1 MPTQEHV
8 LKTLL
13 GDCIIALETLLA
25 SPDLNLDSLEPTTRD
40 AIEHAHTVLQAVKA
54 VQRTVQVQQG
64 ERRQDVHC
72 VYCGK
77 PIPGEQFT
85 EEDRGTLVA
94 YIHRACFIQAERSAG
109 R

>member
-1 MPTQEHV
+1 MPTREHV
-8 LKTLL
+8 LNTLL
-13 GDCIIALETLLA
+13 GDCIVALETLLA
-25 SPDLNLDSLEPTTRD
+25 SPDLNLDSLEPATRD
-40 AIEHAHTVLQAVKA
+40 AIEHAHTVLQDVKA
-54 VQRTVQVQQG
+54 VQRTVQVEQE

-85 EEDRGTLVA
+85 EVDRGTLVA
-94 YIHRACFIQAERSAG
+94 YVHRACVLQAERSTG